1 MSFGFKVNVLFEL
14 DPDGLEDIWTQEIKL
29 LLEISKDPKQDVSNV
44 FVVTDVLSIDSEKVT
59 DTDELTEIEVSPS
72 DGLDE
77 FIDGGIVSEL
87 FVVLLSEESLFFD
100 PDSFLPQVVKK
111 ILIVR
116 KIIIFD
122 LKFPIFKS

>member
-1 MSFGFKVNVLFEL
+1 
-14 DPDGLEDIWTQEIKL
+14 
-29 LLEISKDPKQDVSNV
+29 VSNV